1 MPHQS
6 VESTATASNT
16 VQNLVAVANRV
27 AAALVGGY
35 AFTWGVVALGMTVLV
50 ALGVDYH
57 EAEMAMMLLA
67 FLVFLTVFLWAF
79 AAESMPRVWA
89 LLAGGAVVMIL
100 AASTLQASLIG

>member
-1 MPHQS
+1 M
-6 VESTATASNT
+6 
-16 VQNLVAVANRV
+16 
-27 AAALVGGY
+27 VGGY

-79 AAESMPRVWA
+79 AAESMLRVWA